1 MFGAGV
7 NSSGVATEILCNQVV
22 LGRVMHDV
30 KDQATQLMRKSSAI
44 TRNGRC
50 KGSEAPQCL
59 AWSQSSKKANVME
72 RVEQGGGSGR
82 EAKEEPEEDLVR
94 PKRPWYRFWISF

>member
-1 MFGAGV
+1 MIGAGV
-7 NSSGVATEILCNQVV
+7 NSSGVATEILCDQVI
-22 LGRVMHDV
+22 LGRVMHDI

-44 TRNGRC
+44 PRNGKC
-50 KGSEAPQCL
+50 KGSEAEQCL
-59 AWSQSSKKANVME
+59 AWSQSSKKANMIE
-72 RVEQGGGSGR
+72 WIEQGGVSGR